1 MSRELVFVTIPRNT
15 TDSIAIDADVLLD
28 YGTTDRKGHE
38 YLVLRQGPKVRG
50 ILDDLLEA
58 NILLDYT
65 VFTLDK

>member
-1 MSRELVFVTIPRNT
+1 MSRELVFVTVPINML
-15 TDSIAIDADVLLD
+15 DSIDIDVDVLLD
-28 YGTTDRKGHE
+28 YGTTDRKGHG

-50 ILDDLLEA
+50 VLDDLLEA